1 MSWWLNWIILLFGT
15 IFIFVIYGWISPL
28 TLWLDRHWK
37 RGNDIGR
44 PILDTFVIT
53 GLPALYAK
61 LTHTQWPGLI
71 IPFTFILT
79 QYAVLSGRFLVKEF
93 DIAGWVMVVST
104 LIIWVVFFLL

>member
-1 MSWWLNWIILLFGT
+1 MT
-15 IFIFVIYGWISPL
+15 YGWLYPL

-44 PILDTFVIT
+44 PLLDTFVIT

-61 LTHTQWPGLI
+61 LTQTPWPGLI

-79 QYAVLSGRFLVKEF
+79 QYAVLSGRFLIKEF
-93 DIAGWVMVVST
+93 NVAGWIMVLST
-104 LIIWVVFFLL
+104 LTIWIRFFLS